1 MHSVPAGAFGVSVA
15 LVGESAVPPLPGG
28 RRVAFPGLAARSA
41 AFSSLD

>member
-1 MHSVPAGAFGVSVA
+1 MHSVPTGASGVSVA
-15 LVGESAVPPLPGG
+15 LFGGSAVPPLPDS